1 MIVRTKTMS
10 VIATAI
16 VACTMMAGCASS
28 GASSD
33 PESSSS
39 TEGGIEVEEKLLDV
53 VVTLP
58 ASFFEE
64 MSEEE
69 IQANAEESGYKA
81 VVNDDGSVEY
91 TIPKSVHAELIAEM
105 ASGIDESIAET
116 LSTEAS
122 ITEITHDDKF
132 ETFAMTVDRA
142 AFDSSFSAKFIPFG
156 LGIQA
161 MFFQSFDGV
170 SIDDRHVVVSYIDA
184 ASGEEF
190 DTYVLPD
197 ALE

>member
-10 VIATAI
+10 VIAAAI
-16 VACTMMAGCASS
+16 VACTMMSGCASS
-28 GASSD
+28 GASND
-33 PESSSS
+33 PEPSSSA
-39 TEGGIEVEEKLLDV
+39 EGGIAVEEKFLDV

-58 ASFFEE
+58 ASFFED
-64 MSEEE
+64 MNAEE
-69 IQANAEESGYKA
+69 IQTSAEESGYKA

-105 ASGIDESIAET
+105 ASGIDDSIAET

-122 ITEITHDDKF
+122 IEEITHDDKF
-132 ETFAMTVDRA
+132 ATFAMTVDRA
-142 AFDSSFSAKFIPFG
+142 AFEDSFSAQFIPFSLG
-156 LGIQA
+156 LQA
-161 MFFQSFDGV
+161 MLFQSFDGI
-170 SIDDRHVVVSYIDA
+170 SLDDRRVVVTYIDS

-190 DTYVLPD
+190 DTYELPD